1 MKVNLNQEDNIR
13 FALITKRTESILRY
27 ERENN
32 SLCPTGTLSAI
43 SILTIK
49 PAVDSSLYTSITD
62 ELRTKFSELHKRSS
76 VQRCSQRRERVESQW
91 RKFVEVRSRSTKT
104 GRTDPVWRNL
114 RHYWNCCTASRMPN
128 PSMIISH
135 EQKSISRS
143 RTVAVTRPF
152 WPSLRGCTSRLRKR
166 GYNRCTTR
174 W

>member
-76 VQRCSQRRERVESQW
+76 VQRCSQRRESGITVEKIRRSS
-91 RKFVEVRSRSTKT
+91 VEEHENGQNRSRMEELATLLELLHRFT
-104 GRTDPVWRNL
+104 N
-114 RHYWNCCTASRMPN
+114 A
-128 PSMIISH
+128 
-135 EQKSISRS
+135 ESIDDHL
-143 RTVAVTRPF
+143 P
-152 WPSLRGCTSRLRKR
+152 
-166 GYNRCTTR
+166 
-174 W
+174 